1 MLLRKPFHYLCLL
14 ILAHGLL
21 SSCSPEDQSPGEN
34 SALGEATEEAPAD
47 SPPKPVDRVE
57 WPDEPL
63 DDTPAAAQFLSLV
76 RAEDDSLRAK
86 VRLFNF
92 SETDITELQLE
103 LQCND
108 KDGKKV
114 PCLKPWKT
122 TREVPARSHVSHI
135 VGAHLPA
142 ELEDITIRVVGARMA
157 DGNQWPKKKAS
168 RGAER

>member
-1 MLLRKPFHYLCLL
+1 MLQRESLLVVYLL
-14 ILAHGLL
+14 ILAVGLF
-21 SSCSPEDQSPGEN
+21 SGCTPNGQSPDKS
-34 SALGEATEEAPAD
+34 SAPVEVTQDAPED

-76 RAEDDSLRAK
+76 RAEDESLRAK

-92 SETDITELQLE
+92 SETDIVELELE

-122 TREVPARSHVSHI
+122 TRKVPARSHVSHV

-157 DGNQWPKKKAS
+157 DGNRWPKKKTS